1 MFLLILYTMYM
12 LYYITSNQQ
21 KIRIAQ
27 KYLQPLNVAIEGKHL
42 DLVEVQSDDI
52 AHIASEKARQAYEV
66 IKKPLFVNDAGW
78 YITALNGFPGPYM
91 KYMNDWLEAR
101 DIIDM
106 MRRHT
111 NREVI
116 FREVVCY
123 VDEHGTQSFVGE
135 VKGVVLAD
143 DTAPSEIP
151 SRSIFSLS
159 TTNKSIAECWQ
170 EGVAS
175 VNNSQIWDDF
185 AEWLGSTPVMKR

>member
-1 MFLLILYTMYM
+1 M

-27 KYLQPLNVAIEGKHL
+27 KYLDPLSVTIEGKHL
-42 DLVEVQSDDI
+42 DLIEVQSDDI
-52 AHIASEKARQAYEV
+52 AHIASEKAKQAYEV

-91 KYMNDWLEAR
+91 KYMNDWLKAE
-101 DIIDM
+101 DILNM
-106 MRRHT
+106 MQRHT

-123 VDEHGTQSFVGE
+123 VDEHGVQPFVGE
-135 VKGVVLAD
+135 VKGVVLAH
-143 DTAPSEIP
+143 DTAPGEIP

-170 EGVAS
+170 EDIAS
-175 VNNSQIWDDF
+175 VNNSEIWDEF
-185 AEWLGSTPVMKR
+185 AQWLSSRPKVKS

>member
-1 MFLLILYTMYM
+1 M

-21 KIRIAQ
+21 KINTAQ
-27 KYLQPLNVAIEGKHL
+27 KYLRPLNVTIEGRHL
-42 DLVEVQSDDI
+42 DLIEVQSDNI
-52 AHIASEKARQAYEV
+52 AHIASEKAKQAYEV

-91 KYMNDWLEAR
+91 KYMNDWLKAK
-101 DIIDM
+101 DILDM

-123 VDEHGTQSFVGE
+123 VDEHGMQPFVGE
-135 VKGVVLAD
+135 VKGTVLTN

-159 TTNKSIAECWQ
+159 ATNKSIAECSQ
-170 EGVAS
+170 EGVVS
-175 VNNSQIWDDF
+175 VNSSQIWDDF
-185 AEWLGSTPVMKR
+185 AQWLSSSRLKEERGNIV

>member
-1 MFLLILYTMYM
+1 M

-27 KYLQPLNVAIEGKHL
+27 KYLDPLNVPIEGKHL
-42 DLVEVQSDDI
+42 DLIEVQSDDI
-52 AHIASEKARQAYEV
+52 AHIAAEKAKQAYAV
-66 IKKPLFVNDAGW
+66 IKQPLFVNDAGW

-91 KYMNDWLEAR
+91 KYMNDWLKAE
-101 DIIDM
+101 DILDM
-106 MRRHT
+106 MRKHDD
-111 NREVI
+111 REVI

-123 VDEHGTQSFVGE
+123 ADEHGVQPFIGE
-135 VKGVVLAD
+135 VKGTVLTTN
-143 DTAPSEIP
+143 TAPGEIP

-170 EGVAS
+170 EGIAS

-185 AEWLGSTPVMKR
+185 AQWLSDNGSREA